1 MVALVEAQ
9 ADREVVYDIELH
21 RRLPDS
27 LLSEFPAMLVRTV
40 GPQTALQLHVDEPE
54 QLDSL
59 LQKLRS
65 VGVAL
70 TGLHRRGDLNP
81 ERRDGVTYEVR
92 VAGELGEP
100 LLRYLRCPHY
110 VVPEQTQV
118 RLAVGSAGLH
128 RFLRACTS
136 CGASIERVRRVIA
149 QVATGCGNVTWVP
162 ASRARAAGRGV
173 RHPPAGSHTACR
185 RCP

>member
-1 MVALVEAQ
+1 MVALAEAE
-9 ADREVVYDIELH
+9 ADREVVYDIQLH

-27 LLSEFPAMLVRTV
+27 LRSEFPAMTVRTV
-40 GPQTALQLHVDEPE
+40 GAQTALRLHVEEPE
-54 QLDSL
+54 QLDGL

-70 TGLHRRGDLNP
+70 TGLHRRAELDP
-81 ERRDGVTYEVR
+81 ERRDGATYEVR

-128 RFLRACTS
+128 RFLRACT
-136 CGASIERVRRVIA
+136 AA
-149 QVATGCGNVTWVP
+149 AP
-162 ASRARAAGRGV
+162 ASSGCAGWCPRRGRMRARDLA
-173 RHPPAGSHTACR
+173 SS
-185 RCP
+185 